1 MSRVLHPEREGKAYL
16 GHQTLRHGGHLVV
29 SQDEDDVRP
38 GVPGLD

>member
-1 MSRVLHPEREGKAYL
+1 MSRVLHPERKARL
-16 GHQTLRHGGHLVV
+16 TWDIRHGGHLVV